1 VGPFFVGTTG
11 SGLTAGGSGCG
22 SGCNVLVQGFFAGTA
37 AERAGL
43 TYHVNDFAGKDV
55 IGAAAFAKQ

>member
-1 VGPFFVGTTG
+1 MV
-11 SGLTAGGSGCG
+11 
-22 SGCNVLVQGFFAGTA
+22 GFFAGTN

-43 TYHVNDFAGKDV
+43 GYHVNDFLANKDV